1 MTIGNRIRNLRKQL
15 NYSQEYVAEQLDVTR
30 QAVSKWE
37 KDLSSPDTNNIIQLA
52 QLLNSTVEYIASG
65 KKDDIETNNNKK
77 QNNKLTKKTKKI
89 IVIIISIF
97 LFLTICFSIIW
108 YIHTRPVEWD
118 SGACSGGYV
127 TWIFDKYSK
136 ELTETFFNGMGDEKE
151 KVIYIEAIRGTQDAE
166 WEERQMFLEFDIKYE
181 HKDYGVIVEKVRF
194 IGTRYWIESFKWN
207 GAIIVGE

>member
-1 MTIGNRIRNLRKQL
+1 MTIGNRIRTLRKQL

-37 KDLSSPDTNNIIQLA
+37 KDLTSPDTDNIIQLA
-52 QLLNSTVEYIASG
+52 KLLNSTVEYIASG
-65 KKDDIETNNNKK
+65 KKENYNFNNNEKNKLSKK
-77 QNNKLTKKTKKI
+77 QKKI
-89 IVIIISIF
+89 IILVISIL
-97 LFLTICFSIIW
+97 LFLTMCISIVW
-108 YIHTRPVEWD
+108 YIHTRPVGWD
-118 SGACSGGYV
+118 SGASSGGYI

-136 ELTETFFNGMGDEKE
+136 ELTETFLNGMGDEKE
-151 KVIYIEAIRGTQDAE
+151 KVISIEAIRGTQNAD

-194 IGTRYWIESFKWN
+194 IGTRYWIESFKWS